1 MGIEGRD
8 WNRDDGR
15 RGGGGAPRASRIG
28 LALGCVVG
36 ALVLLAVSPTV
47 RDRLGYELPFG
58 LEHELP
64 GAHTGGA
71 LVVPSFV
78 GIPRREQLYAPND
91 PWRDW
96 LADELTCPGGE
107 SAGAPPAAQA
117 ATMLCLV
124 NYARRREGVPPL
136 VQSPVLDVSAAE
148 KALDI
153 VRCDEFEHAAC
164 GKAPDEVAREVGY
177 PGAWGENLYVA
188 EGPLVV
194 PRVALDKW
202 LNSDGHR
209 ENLFR
214 PEWRAIGLARLPDAN
229 VDRIRDG
236 VIWVQHFGVYTGTA
250 PLGTA
255 S

>member
-1 MGIEGRD
+1 MGVEGRD
-8 WNRDDGR
+8 WYRDDERR
-15 RGGGGAPRASRIG
+15 RGGGPPRASRIG

-36 ALVLLAVSPTV
+36 ALILLAVSPTV

-58 LEHELP
+58 LERELP
-64 GAHTGGA
+64 GTRVGGA
-71 LVVPSFV
+71 LV
-78 GIPRREQLYAPND
+78 GGGRLYAPDD
-91 PWRDW
+91 PWRAW
-96 LADELTCPGGE
+96 LADERTCPGGE
-107 SAGAPPAAQA
+107 SASASPAAQA
-117 ATMLCLV
+117 VTMLCLV
-124 NYARRREGVPPL
+124 NYGRRREGLKPL
-136 VQSPVLDVSAAE
+136 AQSPVLDVSAAE

-177 PGAWGENLYVA
+177 PGALGENLYVA

-229 VDRIRDG
+229 VDRISDG

>member
-1 MGIEGRD
+1 MGVEGRD
-8 WNRDDGR
+8 WYRDDDR
-15 RGGGGAPRASRIG
+15 RGGGGPPRASRIG
-28 LALGCVVG
+28 LALGVVVG
-36 ALVLLAVSPTV
+36 ALILLAVSLTV

-64 GAHTGGA
+64 GTRTGGA
-71 LVVPSFV
+71 LVVSFV
-78 GIPRREQLYAPND
+78 GAPSPAQLYGRND

-107 SAGAPPAAQA
+107 SASATPEAQA
-117 ATMLCLV
+117 STMLCLV
-124 NYARRREGVPPL
+124 NYARRREGLEPL
-136 VQSPVLDVSAAE
+136 VRSPVLDVSATE

-153 VRCDEFEHAAC
+153 VRCGEFEHSAC

-214 PEWRAIGLARLPDAN
+214 PEWRAIGLARLPDAT

-236 VIWVQHFGVYTGTA
+236 VIWVQHFGVYAGTA